1 MTLQLIS
8 AFVFAFAQSRFSH
21 DLAHMYHMYC
31 IPSDDDDTG
40 SIMKQQFDVFATS
53 LPTCVNRDL
62 IDKVGLFGGRFGS

>member
-1 MTLQLIS
+1 
-8 AFVFAFAQSRFSH
+8 
-21 DLAHMYHMYC
+21 MYC

-62 IDKVGLFGGRFGS
+62 IDKVGQFVVTASGSSVGSMSALYTSGP